1 MYGTYSSPVEGWVGN
16 ATSGHVGYF
25 AGYMKGLFRS
35 MSGDKN
41 KDLDVIPCDYVS
53 NSALIMGWYVG
64 TRKLDR
70 PEVIHC
76 TSGMLNKKKVDS
88 KLVFF

>member
-1 MYGTYSSPVEGWVGN
+1 MFKVGN

-35 MSGDKN
+35 MSGDVDKA
-41 KDLDVIPCDYVS
+41 LDVIPCDYVS

-76 TSGMLNKKKVDS
+76 TSGMLKKLNNQNI
-88 KLVFF
+88 KL